1 MFTGLINTFK
11 DKVVSTAIE
20 DTKPE
25 KQTNSASKTPQSF
38 DFMGSIMGT
47 TQNKK
52 SELDQQVMDMIVDE
66 NRTLK
71 QALEKV
77 ASESEDLRE

>member
-47 TQNKK
+47 T
-52 SELDQQVMDMIVDE
+52 
-66 NRTLK
+66 
-71 QALEKV
+71 
-77 ASESEDLRE
+77 